1 MRRAVGPRNG
11 VNVGQC
17 KKIAIFTNIDVN
29 ERVNY
34 DIG

>member
-11 VNVGQC
+11 VNFT
-17 KKIAIFTNIDVN
+17 KIAIFTNIDVN